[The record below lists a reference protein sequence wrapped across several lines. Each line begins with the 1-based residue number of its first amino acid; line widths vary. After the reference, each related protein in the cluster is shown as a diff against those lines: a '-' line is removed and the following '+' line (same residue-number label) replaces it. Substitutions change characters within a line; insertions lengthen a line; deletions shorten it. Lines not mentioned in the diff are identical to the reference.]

1 VLGLC
6 EACRFRFQQ
15 KEHGELACTFI
26 TIEFAWSV
34 RICAIGTMACGRKV
48 VAERLISRLP
58 ILIILPGL
66 KSNLDTVPSRKSS
79 TYFGAVAAGETA
91 AAVEGLPK
99 TACVGAATAGDVA
112 EAVAAAG
119 AMAPIPTA
127 VLTAGGI
134 VVKGSGFSCSALVGC
149 LSYSWTYTM
158 SPFDHRTFSS
168 AGVLGT
174 ERFPNFWA
182 HTARQMICKI

>member
-1 VLGLC
+1 MECAHLRNCHDGMW
-6 EACRFRFQQ
+6 
-15 KEHGELACTFI
+15 KE
-26 TIEFAWSV
+26 
-34 RICAIGTMACGRKV
+34 V
-48 VAERLISRLP
+48 VAERWISRLP
-58 ILIILPGL
+58 ILIILPGS

-79 TYFGAVAAGETA
+79 TNFGAVAAGETA

-99 TACVGAATAGDVA
+99 TACVDAATVGDVA

-149 LSYSWTYTM
+149 LSYPWTYTM
-158 SPFDHRTFSS
+158 SPFDYRTFSF
-168 AGVLGT
+168 AGVT

-182 HTARQMICKI
+182 HTAK